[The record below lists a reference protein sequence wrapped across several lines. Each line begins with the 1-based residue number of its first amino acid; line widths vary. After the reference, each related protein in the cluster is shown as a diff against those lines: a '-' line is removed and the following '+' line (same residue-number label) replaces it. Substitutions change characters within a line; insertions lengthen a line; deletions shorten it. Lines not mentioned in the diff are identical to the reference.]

1 MQTMLDAS
9 DTEAN
14 WLVLLAAGCL
24 AGSATPATSAA
35 G

>member
-14 WLVLLAAGCL
+14 WLVLLAAGGRRRWC
-24 AGSATPATSAA
+24 
-35 G
+35 